1 MADTKPTRTA
11 ADERETLHALLQY
24 CRDSFVRKLDGIDE
38 QAARRELLPTA
49 TTLLWLTRHLAYAE
63 DIWVAQRFAGEVS
76 GHAEAD
82 TLAGAI
88 DHYRT
93 TCARTDAIVAAASF
107 DDECRNIDVEPNV
120 NLRWVV
126 VHLIEE
132 TARHAG
138 HADVIRELLDGATG
152 R

>member
-1 MADTKPTRTA
+1 MADQKPTRTA
-11 ADERETLHALLQY
+11 GDERVTLHALLQY
-24 CRDSFVRKLDGIDE
+24 CRDSFVRKLVGVDDVT
-38 QAARRELLPTA
+38 ARRELLPTA
-49 TTLLWLTRHLAYAE
+49 TTLLWLTQHLSHAE
-63 DIWVAQRFAGEVS
+63 DLWVAQRFAGGPS
-76 GHAEAD
+76 RHTDAD
-82 TLAGAI
+82 TLADAI
-88 DHYRT
+88 DAYRAT
-93 TCARTDAIVAAASF
+93 WSRTDAIVAAASL
-107 DDECRNIDVEPNV
+107 DDLCRNVDVEPNV